1 MDEAGGGKQKA
12 ARFMKEADSNK
23 FIEAYKLRNFSQ

>member
-1 MDEAGGGKQKA
+1 MDEADRGKQRATRLMKA
-12 ARFMKEADSNK
+12 ANK